1 MFGRAKQ
8 FISTVTLALGTL
20 LFSSCNSSI
29 ISGAGAS
36 FPSPFYIEA
45 AKQYATDSESNPDGI
60 QVSYGAVGSGAGIRN
75 LQDYTVDFGASDVF
89 LSDSEMDKM
98 EQEVLHISTCIGG
111 IVMAY
116 NLSEVPVLNLSPE
129 IITGIYLGKITSW
142 DDPMIAEVNPDVEL
156 PNKPVTPIYRSDG
169 SGTTAVFSSYMC
181 EVDPEWETQL
191 GSGKS
196 VDFGTVGLAAKGNP
210 GVAGNI
216 SEIDGSIGYIGSEY
230 SLALGL
236 PAARLKNASGNYV
249 EANMNSISLS
259 GERDD
264 FPDDTRAI
272 LANSPHPDAYPIST
286 MTWILVYKEQ
296 AYHKRSLRE
305 AKALQDW
312 LLYLVGDEAAVSA
325 SKTHYS
331 PLPASAQEKAR
342 KVILSMTYNG
352 ENLAQLNAPK

>member
-1 MFGRAKQ
+1 MLGHSKKFMGA
-8 FISTVTLALGTL
+8 VALASCTL
-20 LFSSCNSSI
+20 LFNSCDSSI
-29 ISGAGAS
+29 VSGAGAS

-45 AKQYATDSESNPDGI
+45 AKQYASDAQSNPDGV

-89 LSDSEMDKM
+89 LSDQEMAKM
-98 EQEVLHISTCIGG
+98 DQEVLHISTCIGG

-116 NLSEVPVLNLSPE
+116 NLSEVPELNLTPE
-129 IITGIYLGKITSW
+129 IITQMYLGEITSW
-142 DDPMIAEVNPDVEL
+142 DDPQIAEVNPGVDL
-156 PNKPVTPIYRSDG
+156 PSKVVTPIYRSDG
-169 SGTTAVFSSYMC
+169 SGTTSVFSSYMS
-181 EVDPEWETQL
+181 EADPKWADRL
-191 GSGKS
+191 GAGKS
-196 VDFGTVGLAAKGNP
+196 VDFGTIGLAAKGNP

-236 PAARLKNASGNYV
+236 PAAKLKNSSGNFV

-259 GERDD
+259 GDRED

-296 AYHKRSLRE
+296 SYHNRSLKA
-305 AKALQDW
+305 AKALQEW
-312 LLYLVGDEAAVSA
+312 LLYLIGDKAAESA

-331 PLPASAQEKAR
+331 PLPPSAREKAR
-342 KVILSMTYNG
+342 NVILSMTYKG
-352 ENLAQLNAPK
+352 KTLADLNADK